1 MDLILVVDD
10 SPVVR
15 RVLSLTLENNG
26 YIVLTAGNGLEAL
39 KIINQQDVRLVFC
52 DIFMPKM
59 NGIEFLKAVRSHRSK
74 SELPIVM
81 LTAAG
86 EDAPHYEAIR
96 AGANSLLTKPASSL
110 EVIAT
115 AQSLIKFET
124 SF

>member
-74 SELPIVM
+74 
-81 LTAAG
+81 
-86 EDAPHYEAIR
+86 
-96 AGANSLLTKPASSL
+96 
-110 EVIAT
+110 
-115 AQSLIKFET
+115 
-124 SF
+124 